1 MKQGNLNLLSELDN
15 ITELDY
21 ESMIQWILFNYLSG
35 PQAREVIERM
45 YSLEV
50 GADELQKALDK
61 FGLNPQYKME

>member
-21 ESMIQWILFNYLSG
+21 ENMVQWILFNYLSG
-35 PQAREVIERM
+35 HQAREVIERM
-45 YSLEV
+45 YLLEV

-61 FGLNPQYKME
+61 FELNPQYKMK